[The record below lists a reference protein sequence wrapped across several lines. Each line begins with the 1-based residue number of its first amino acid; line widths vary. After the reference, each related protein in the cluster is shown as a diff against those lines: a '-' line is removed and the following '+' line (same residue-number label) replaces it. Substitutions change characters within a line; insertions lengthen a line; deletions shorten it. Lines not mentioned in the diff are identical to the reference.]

1 MSTLR
6 EAFEAFWRRRY
17 GLAAPSPPSGAACP
31 LQSVPALDCFDC
43 HGQATVD
50 AIQRSLEQ
58 CRKRM
63 ADLRL
68 KIRDEEHIEEF
79 FCGVLRDGLTT
90 HLSSNDAAAAAAVNG
105 TKETQCRNASAFE
118 SVLGK

>member
-17 GLAAPSPPSGAACP
+17 GLAAPSSGTASP
-31 LQSVPALDCFDC
+31 QSVPALDCFDC

-50 AIQRSLEQ
+50 AIQHSLDQ

-63 ADLRL
+63 AELRM
-68 KIRDEEHIEEF
+68 KIRDEEYLEEF
-79 FCGVLRDGLTT
+79 FCGVLRDGLAA
-90 HLSSNDAAAAAAVNG
+90 HLSSTDATTVNG
-105 TKETQCRNASAFE
+105 TKETQSKTNLECIRH
-118 SVLGK
+118 